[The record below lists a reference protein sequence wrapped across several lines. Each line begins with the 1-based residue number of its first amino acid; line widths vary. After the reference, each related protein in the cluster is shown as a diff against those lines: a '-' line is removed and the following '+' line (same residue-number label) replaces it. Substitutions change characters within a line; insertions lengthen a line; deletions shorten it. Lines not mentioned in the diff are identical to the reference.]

1 MVIIHPS
8 CCPEF
13 YYGPLSLIPQATTKQ
28 EVREIIVKNVQPG
41 KGDVFIAIY
50 NEEKQFFNK
59 PFVEK
64 ELASSQ
70 SQMKLDLELPQG
82 EYAVLVYQDM
92 NGNKKLDLG
101 LFNIPKE
108 PTGFSN
114 NFRPRFSKPQFKDAA
129 IKISGPSVTS
139 VIELK

>member
-1 MVIIHPS
+1 M
-8 CCPEF
+8 F
-13 YYGPLSLIPQATTKQ
+13 LAQATTRLQ
-28 EVREIIVKNVQPG
+28 VTLNNVEVG
-41 KGDVFIAIY
+41 KGDVFIAVY
-50 NEEKQFFNK
+50 NEEKLFLAK

-64 ELASSQ
+64 ELASSKAQ
-70 SQMKLDLELPQG
+70 LEFDFELTPG
-82 EYAVLVYQDM
+82 EYAIVAYQDM

-129 IKISGPSVTS
+129 IKISGSSVTS